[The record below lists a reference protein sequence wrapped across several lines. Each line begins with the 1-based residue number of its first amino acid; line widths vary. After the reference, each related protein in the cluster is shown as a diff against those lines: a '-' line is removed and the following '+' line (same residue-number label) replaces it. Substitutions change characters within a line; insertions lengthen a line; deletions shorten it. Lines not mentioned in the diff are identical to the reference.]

1 MDSAGTS
8 TVPIVSAHYAVRILL
23 QVSLYTDLIGDVGQ
37 QAHGDVRVG
46 QGGRRAV
53 GSAEVGRVGEVE
65 RQNGRLDVVVDAEL
79 EWSEVLLVDLTAAVQ
94 RRRLTAAQQRLN
106 TRAHTRARR
115 APRLN

>member
-1 MDSAGTS
+1 MASAGTS
-8 TVPIVSAHYAVRILL
+8 TVPIVSTHYAVRILL

-37 QAHGDVRVG
+37 QAYGDVRVG

-79 EWSEVLLVDLTAAVQ
+79 E
-94 RRRLTAAQQRLN
+94 
-106 TRAHTRARR
+106 
-115 APRLN
+115 